1 MKSWNE
7 SRPCGVDNLGH
18 LGRRT
23 DEEGEST
30 ISANATTEYP
40 TQESRAADR
49 ALSTVDRSGNAPDL
63 MRLFLDDLGKY
74 PLLSADAQVELAKR
88 VEQGDEQAR
97 QQMIGSNLRLVVHWA
112 RRYQG
117 RGVDLVD
124 LVQEGTFGL
133 MRAVEK
139 FDWRKGF
146 RFSTYATWWIRQSLQ
161 RAVQSK
167 GRAIRLPE
175 DALAAELEADPEHA
189 RLPRVVASLDQP
201 LTSEATA
208 TLGDVV
214 AADEAPFDEDVVHAI
229 SLDRLDNAVKRL
241 PELEQSVVRLRF
253 GLDGTPPASLEST
266 ARSLGIGV
274 RRVRRIEASALAFLA
289 EQPEVEGVNDAA

>member
-1 MKSWNE
+1 MK
-7 SRPCGVDNLGH
+7 GAG
-18 LGRRT
+18 
-23 DEEGEST
+23 T
-30 ISANATTEYP
+30 IPANSTTEYAP
-40 TQESRAADR
+40 SGEAAADR
-49 ALSTVDRSGNAPDL
+49 VIGGSDRGANAPDL

-88 VEQGDEQAR
+88 IEQGDEEAR
-97 QQMIGSNLRLVVHWA
+97 EHMIGSNLRLVVHWA

-146 RFSTYATWWIRQSLQ
+146 RFSTYATWWIRQALQ

-175 DALAAELEADPEHA
+175 DALAAELEADPDQA

-214 AADEAPFDEDVVHAI
+214 ATDDIPFEDDVVHSLSLGRLEQAI
-229 SLDRLDNAVKRL
+229 GRL

-253 GLDGTPPASLEST
+253 GLDGAAPASLEAT
-266 ARSLGIGV
+266 ARALGIGV
-274 RRVRRIEASALAFLA
+274 RRVRRIEASALQFLA
-289 EQPEVEGVNDAA
+289 EQPEVEGVNSAA

>member
-1 MKSWNE
+1 VKGAGTIPAN
-7 SRPCGVDNLGH
+7 
-18 LGRRT
+18 
-23 DEEGEST
+23 ST
-30 ISANATTEYP
+30 IEYATE
-40 TQESRAADR
+40 AAAEKAAIGSDR
-49 ALSTVDRSGNAPDL
+49 GANAPDL

-74 PLLSADAQVELAKR
+74 PLLSADAQVDLAKR
-88 VEQGDEQAR
+88 IEQGDEEAR
-97 QQMIGSNLRLVVHWA
+97 EKMIGSNLRLVVHWA

-146 RFSTYATWWIRQSLQ
+146 RFSTYATWWIRQALQ

-175 DALAAELEADPEHA
+175 DALAAELEADPDQA

-214 AADEAPFDEDVVHAI
+214 ATEDDPFEEEVVHAM
-229 SLDRLDNAVKRL
+229 SLGRLEEAIGRL

-253 GLDGTPPASLEST
+253 GLDGTQPASLEAT
-266 ARSLGIGV
+266 ARALGIGV
-274 RRVRRIEASALAFLA
+274 RRVRRIEASALQFLS
-289 EQPEVEGVNDAA
+289 EQPEVEGVNSAA

>member
-1 MKSWNE
+1 M
-7 SRPCGVDNLGH
+7 NLTWQA
-18 LGRRT
+18 L
-23 DEEGEST
+23 DVLKDKVEGEEEIPANST
-30 ISANATTEYP
+30 IEYAGGEQATAERVTAP
-40 TQESRAADR
+40 
-49 ALSTVDRSGNAPDL
+49 DRSSNAPDL

-74 PLLSADAQVELAKR
+74 PLLSAEAQVELAKR
-88 VEQGDEQAR
+88 VEQGDAEAR
-97 QQMIGSNLRLVVHWA
+97 EKMIGSNLRLVVHWA

-146 RFSTYATWWIRQSLQ
+146 RFSTYATWWIRQALQ

-175 DALAAELEADPEHA
+175 DALAAELEADPDQA

-208 TLGDVV
+208 TLGDMVSG
-214 AADEAPFDEDVVHAI
+214 DEAPFEDDLVHSI
-229 SLDRLDNAVKRL
+229 SLDRLEVAIGRL
-241 PELEQSVVRLRF
+241 PELEQAVVRLRF
-253 GLDGTPPASLEST
+253 GLDGAPPASLEST
-266 ARSLGIGV
+266 ARALGIGV
-274 RRVRRIEASALAFLA
+274 RRVRRIEAAALAFLA
-289 EQPEVEGVNDAA
+289 EQPEVDGVNDAA